1 VRTTRRGTR
10 GTPGLR
16 RARSECEEAGF
27 TLIELLVVMVIV
39 GILILIGLPTYLGAR
54 ERAADRTTEANVRT
68 GLAAAMT
75 YFAESGT
82 YTGYDVTAAEQ
93 AEPSL
98 DWIAPGAPT
107 ANQVS
112 VVTANG
118 YDLLMVSKSPSGNY
132 VCLAQQFAS
141 PVTTTGK
148 GATFADVDTQ
158 AECTN
163 GW

>member
-1 VRTTRRGTR
+1 MRGDR
-10 GTPGLR
+10 
-16 RARSECEEAGF
+16 GF

-54 ERAADRTTEANVRT
+54 ERAADRTTETNVRT

-75 YFAESGT
+75 YFAELGT
-82 YTGYDVTAAEQ
+82 YTGYDVAQAEN

-98 DWIAPGAPT
+98 DWVAPGPPGRHEVAI
-107 ANQVS
+107 
-112 VVTANG
+112 VTATG
-118 YDLLMVSKSPSGNY
+118 YDLLLVSHSPSGSY
-132 VCLAQQFAS
+132 VCLAQQFSS

-148 GATFADVDTQ
+148 ASTFASVDTV
-158 AECTN
+158 AECTG